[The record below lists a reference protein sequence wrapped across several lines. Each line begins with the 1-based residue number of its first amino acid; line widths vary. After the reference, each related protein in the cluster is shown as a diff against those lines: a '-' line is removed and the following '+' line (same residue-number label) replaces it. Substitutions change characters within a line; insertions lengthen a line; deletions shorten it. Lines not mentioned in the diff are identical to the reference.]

1 MSAFGRLIM
10 SDNYRTT
17 VGKVQLVSLTDGHFE
32 PVPTDV
38 FQDSDIETWQSE
50 YSALMID
57 KDHTQFR
64 FGSVAIYSASKIVV
78 VDTGAGPNGCLID
91 DMGAKGVEREDVDF
105 VLITHLHADH
115 TGWPLLEGEPTFP
128 NARYL
133 VPKDDYAYWTQP
145 NVISNAPN
153 IANDVVPLKSLGVI
167 DLIEPKH
174 IITSEL
180 TTVHTPGH
188 TPGHT
193 SLAISS
199 NGESGFVLGDVAHS
213 PAQAHYT
220 DWNPNFD
227 VDQELSRETRNQV
240 LDELEEQGILVQ
252 AGHFPEPG
260 FGHFS
265 RENNR
270 RYWQGV

>member
-1 MSAFGRLIM
+1 M
-10 SDNYRTT
+10 SDNYRAT
-17 VGKVQLVSLTDGHFE
+17 VGRVQLVSLTDGYFE

-38 FQDSDIETWQSE
+38 FHDSDIETWRSE

-64 FGSVAIYSASKIVV
+64 FGSVAVYSSRKIVV

-91 DMGAKGVEREDVDF
+91 DMRMKGVERDDVDF

-115 TGWPLLEGEPTFP
+115 TGWTLFKGEPTFP

-133 VPKDDYAYWTQP
+133 VPKDDYVYWTQVS
-145 NVISNAPN
+145 VISNAPN
-153 IANDVVPLKSLGVI
+153 IESDVVPLKRLGVME
-167 DLIEPKH
+167 LIEPNH
-174 IITSEL
+174 IITPEL
-180 TTVHTPGH
+180 TTVPTPGH

-199 NGESGFVLGDVAHS
+199 NGKDGFVLGDVAHS

-227 VDQELSRETRNQV
+227 VDQELSRNTRNQV

-260 FGHFS
+260 FGHFV

-270 RYWQGV
+270 RYWLGV